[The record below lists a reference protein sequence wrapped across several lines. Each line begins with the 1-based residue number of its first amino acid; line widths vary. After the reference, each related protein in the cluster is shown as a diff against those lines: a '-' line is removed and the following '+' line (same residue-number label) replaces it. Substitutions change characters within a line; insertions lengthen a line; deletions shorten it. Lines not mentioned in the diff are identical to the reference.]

1 MNPTMKEY
9 EELRERIFNLPE
21 EILPGMFYAEE
32 LRAITEAL
40 LLIGRELNGI
50 RARMQ

>member
-1 MNPTMKEY
+1 MNPTTKEY
-9 EELRERIFNLPE
+9 EEIRERISNLPE
-21 EILPGMFYAEE
+21 EVLSGMFYAEE
-32 LRAITEAL
+32 LRAIAEAL